1 MRTLEKRTG
10 RTRHNFF
17 FANTAR
23 LVRQRK
29 GEANNLVLIS
39 IFFGIIRQEKPP
51 SSRLENAIPI
61 IKNNKKSNEQTNK
74 QATLTDTIFF
84 GMASAAWDHRSCRTR
99 SMPTKD
105 SISSESFE
113 KKNKKQER
121 IDGTPF
127 GCCFLFCR
135 QSSIADRNAV
145 HTRSKNRRSRVSIF
159 HFFSFSKL

>member
-1 MRTLEKRTG
+1 M
-10 RTRHNFF
+10 
-17 FANTAR
+17 
-23 LVRQRK
+23 
-29 GEANNLVLIS
+29 VLIS

-113 KKNKKQER
+113 KKNKKTR
-121 IDGTPF
+121 TNRRNTF
-127 GCCFLFCR
+127 WLLFSFLPA
-135 QSSIADRNAV
+135 IL
-145 HTRSKNRRSRVSIF
+145 NRRSECRPHEIEKSAVACF
-159 HFFSFSKL
+159 HISFLFFLKIVTRTQDCSVLMFLPCPSLSLSPKPEVEPVFPRH